1 MSKETS
7 HNVKKCI
14 CARISKMDPIP
25 YGSLMCASK
34 YDGRNILTKSHFNK
48 QNYSDGEFG
57 PVEINTELPWI
68 MCHHDG
74 CESGSAGAIHVKH
87 EGPCNVNKCVE
98 TMCKEHMPKATSN
111 KIDDVYYS
119 LQLPA
124 LQCITCPAA
133 VHHSSDF
140 WHNMEILEA
149 KYITP
154 PAYAHR

>member
-1 MSKETS
+1 
-7 HNVKKCI
+7 
-14 CARISKMDPIP
+14 
-25 YGSLMCASK
+25 MCASK
-34 YDGRNILTKSHFNK
+34 YDGRNILTKSHFNE
-48 QNYSDGEFG
+48 QNYSEGEFG
-57 PVEINTELPWI
+57 PVEINTELPWV

-87 EGPCNVNKCVE
+87 EGPCDVNKCVE

-154 PAYAHR
+154 PPPAYAHR